1 MAESQSER
9 SKAGPH
15 RRAITRMLRATGLV
29 HVPEEAPLVEL
40 LKDLA
45 TDLDNGG
52 GGRTRTA
59 YLSALKDLRRLLN
72 NEVGRPRGSAES
84 SSAEPTQE
92 PGPEESSEE
101 PTPAPT
107 SLAKFKQE
115 RGIG

>member
-1 MAESQSER
+1 MADRKRQ
-9 SKAGPH
+9 GPH
-15 RRAITRMLRATGLV
+15 RRAVTRMLRATGLV

-52 GGRTRTA
+52 GGRTRAA

-72 NEVGRPRGSAES
+72 AEVGRPRGSSDAVDVVP
-84 SSAEPTQE
+84 EPE
-92 PGPEESSEE
+92 PDVVDPVPE
-101 PTPAPT
+101 PT
-107 SLAKFKQE
+107 SLAKFKQA